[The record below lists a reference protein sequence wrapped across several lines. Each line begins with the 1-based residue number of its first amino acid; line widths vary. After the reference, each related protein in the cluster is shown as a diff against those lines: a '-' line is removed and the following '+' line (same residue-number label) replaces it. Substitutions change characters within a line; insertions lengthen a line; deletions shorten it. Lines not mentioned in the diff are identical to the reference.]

1 MSWSL
6 CPLPRLLAVT
16 VPVSQEENR
25 GEETLQSCAPLEGL
39 LKLGPDNFTEIME
52 LLKLPSV
59 CAGSELLAVP
69 RDRLFSVRDL
79 PCN

>member
-1 MSWSL
+1 M
-6 CPLPRLLAVT
+6 RAGRIAEV
-16 VPVSQEENR
+16 
-25 GEETLQSCAPLEGL
+25 
-39 LKLGPDNFTEIME
+39 GPNDFTEIME
-52 LLKLPSV
+52 LLKLLSV